1 VVTNEQIELCEIAVD
16 RAEQKLSAVY
26 RVVILMMLNMRRW
39 GFLTVLTLD
48 VVLVVIYRGGDAL
61 SVCFK

>member
-1 VVTNEQIELCEIAVD
+1 VGTNEQIELCEIAVD